1 MGVTTRV
8 GLPFP
13 LFLSGHKNAHPKKS
27 STISL
32 TQNPNNQQLTTNSQ
46 KMYLNCHSYHSLRY
60 GTISLSDLIEQAKIC
75 GAKSLAL
82 TDINTVT
89 GIYDFTKQCKAA
101 QIKPIVG
108 VEFRQ
113 NNKLLYVG
121 LAKNQAGIAE
131 MCRLLTKHNLEKTNL
146 PAKAPLFDNVFVIYP
161 IENIPDQL
169 QNFEYIGIRTDEII
183 KLFKPQ
189 WKSKIEKAVVLQ
201 PVTFSTKKEFNL
213 HRILRAIDNNTLLSK
228 LTEADICKTSETM
241 VAVDALISKYNEYP
255 EIIANTELLVDQ
267 CNFEFEFSTPRNK
280 KFYTKSKEGDR
291 LLLENLAKSG
301 LVKRY
306 GNKNKEA
313 HARVIKELKVI
324 NDLNFGGYFLI
335 TWDIIQYSQ
344 SRGFMH
350 VGRGS
355 GANSIV
361 SYCLGITNICPIELD
376 LYFERFLN
384 ENRKSPPDFDIDW
397 SWRER
402 DFILDYI
409 FKRFD
414 PGHVAFCGTNVEFKY
429 RSIFREVGKVFGLS
443 KEELDGLSKAKG
455 RQIDSNSVVKYVEQ
469 YGQMLQKYPNQ
480 RSMHS
485 CGIIISEE
493 PITNFTALEMPPKGF
508 PIVQFD
514 MHVAEAI
521 GFEKFDILSQRGLGT
536 IDEAVQIIEKN
547 RGIKIDIT
555 DISISKNE
563 AKCNEFLSIG
573 QTIGCFYIESPAM
586 RGLLRRLKCDNYK
599 ILVAASSII
608 RPGVA
613 QSGMM
618 REYIFRHNHPDKFE
632 YFHPVFKEQL
642 GETYG
647 VMVYQEDVIKIA
659 LHYGGLTAAYGD
671 ILRRAISGKGRSLA
685 ELLSVKNQFFVSCQQ
700 QGHNP
705 KLSEEVYRQIESF
718 AGYSFCKAHSA
729 SYAVES
735 YQSLYLKAYYGIE
748 FMVAAINNGGGFYRP
763 EIYIH
768 EAKMSGATIHNPCIN
783 KSFFETAVYGTDVFL
798 GLSLLKSLSTD
809 LIQNIVSERSTNGNF
824 SSLQDFMNRIQVG
837 LESLQTLIFVG
848 SFKFTG
854 QTKSELIVT
863 ARIILINY
871 KSEANNTLLIQE
883 PIKEFKLPVVERSI
897 IEDAF
902 DEIEILSFAVSC
914 SPFDL
919 LQTHFKSDIVAK
931 NLNNY
936 IKKEVKLIAYL
947 VSIKQVPTKAGMMFF
962 GTWIDVEGNYFDT
975 AHFPKSIV
983 QYPFKGGGC
992 YLLLGTVEVDYH
1004 FPTITIT
1011 KMAKMPFKPDPRY
1024 ANAKTLQ
1031 FKATEQLRGDI
1042 STTERAPYPQA
1053 HEINLPREKMLT

>member
-1 MGVTTRV
+1 M
-8 GLPFP
+8 
-13 LFLSGHKNAHPKKS
+13 H
-27 STISL
+27 
-32 TQNPNNQQLTTNSQ
+32 
-46 KMYLNCHSYHSLRY
+46 LNCHSYHSLRY
-60 GTISLSDLIEQAKIC
+60 GTIPLNNLVEQATHY
-75 GAKSLAL
+75 GLQSLAL

-89 GIYDFTKQCKAA
+89 GIYDFTKQCKSAN
-101 QIKPIVG
+101 IKPLVG
-108 VEFRQ
+108 IEFRQ
-113 NNKLLYVG
+113 HNKLLFIG
-121 LAKNQAGIAE
+121 LAKNQTGIGE
-131 MCRLLTKHNLEKTNL
+131 MCRLLTKHNLEG
-146 PAKAPLFDNVFVIYP
+146 APLPNIAPEFENVFVVYP
-161 IENIPDQL
+161 IENLPNEPRD
-169 QNFEYIGIRTDEII
+169 FEFIGIRPEEII
-183 KLFKPQ
+183 KLFKSE
-189 WKSKIEKAVVLQ
+189 WKNRISKLVVLQ
-201 PVTFSTKKEFNL
+201 TVTFRTKKEFNL
-213 HRILRAIDNNTLLSK
+213 HKILRAIDSNTLLSK
-228 LTEADICKTSETM
+228 LTENDHCKTSETM
-241 VAVDALISKYNEYP
+241 MDNESLMTKYCDYP
-255 EIIANTELLVDQ
+255 EIIQNTQTIIDG
-267 CNFEFEFSTPRNK
+267 CNFEFEFKTPRNK

-291 LLLENLAKSG
+291 LLLENLAKNG
-301 LVKRY
+301 LIKRY
-306 GNKNKEA
+306 GNHNKEA
-313 HARVIKELKVI
+313 QARVLKELKVI

-335 TWDIIQYSQ
+335 TWDIIQYSK

-361 SYCLGITNICPIELD
+361 SYCLGITEICPIELD

-429 RSIFREVGKVFGLS
+429 RSIFREVGKVFGLA
-443 KEELDGLSKAKG
+443 KEELDALAKPRGKA
-455 RQIDSNSVVKYVEQ
+455 IDSNSVVRYVEK
-469 YGQMLQKYPNQ
+469 YGQMLEKYPNQ

-514 MHVAEAI
+514 MHVAEDI

-536 IDEAVQIIEKN
+536 IDEAVKIIEKN
-547 RGIKIDIT
+547 RGIKIDIA

-563 AKCNEFLSIG
+563 TKCNEFLSIG

-599 ILVAASSII
+599 TLVAASSII

-618 REYIFRHNHPDKFE
+618 REYIFRHNNPDKFE
-632 YFHPVFKEQL
+632 YFHEVFKEQL

-685 ELLSVKNQFFVSCQQ
+685 ELQSVKNQFFVSCQQ
-700 QGHNP
+700 KGHDT

-735 YQSLYLKAYYGIE
+735 YQSLYLKAYYGVE

-768 EAKMSGATIHNPCIN
+768 EAKMSGGTIDNPCIN
-783 KSFFETAVYGTDVFL
+783 RSFFETAVYNTEVFL
-798 GLSLLKSLSTD
+798 GLSLLKSLSSD
-809 LIQNIVSERSTNGNF
+809 LIQNIILERNANGDF
-824 SSLQDFMNRIQVG
+824 KSLEDFMNRIQVG

-848 SFKFTG
+848 AFRFTN
-854 QTKSELIVT
+854 QTKSQLIVT
-863 ARIILINY
+863 ARMILVNY
-871 KSEANNTLLIQE
+871 KPENNSLLLIQE
-883 PIKEFKLPVVERSI
+883 PLKEFKLPVVDRSI
-897 IEDAF
+897 VEDAF
-902 DEIEILSFAVSC
+902 DEIEILGFSVSC
-914 SPFDL
+914 SPFEL
-919 LQTHFKSDIVAK
+919 LETKFKSDVVAK
-931 NLNNY
+931 NLINHL
-936 IKKEVKLIAYL
+936 KKQVKLIAYL
-947 VSIKQVPTKAGMMFF
+947 VSTKQVPTKMGMMYF
-962 GTWIDVEGNYFDT
+962 GTWIDCNGDYFDT
-975 AHFPKSIV
+975 AHFPKSIIEF
-983 QYPFKGGGC
+983 PFKGGGC
-992 YLLLGTVEVDYH
+992 YLLLGIVEVDYH
-1004 FPTITIT
+1004 FPTITIS
-1011 KMAKMPFKPDPRY
+1011 KMAKMPFVPDPRY
-1024 ANAKTLQ
+1024 SNAKTLQ
-1031 FKATEQLRGDI
+1031 FTATEQLRSDK
-1042 STTERAPYPQA
+1042 SETFRAPYPQE
-1053 HEINLPREKMLT
+1053 HEIGLPREKMLL